1 MSKYIRALYLGGT
14 PSQETGTSPLAV
26 YSSITVYVCYMF
38 KIKFVIF
45 VRWVLEK
52 GPDRLHT
59 GDVEA
64 IFSLTD
70 SDFTRS
76 MWNCQFRVSY
86 RYIAAVYYK

>member
-1 MSKYIRALYLGGT
+1 MKLSILLVLV
-14 PSQETGTSPLAV
+14 SDETFNTFDS
-26 YSSITVYVCYMF
+26 CF
-38 KIKFVIF
+38 
-45 VRWVLEK
+45 RWVLEK

-86 RYIAAVYYK
+86 RFLFFVLFWKFFLA